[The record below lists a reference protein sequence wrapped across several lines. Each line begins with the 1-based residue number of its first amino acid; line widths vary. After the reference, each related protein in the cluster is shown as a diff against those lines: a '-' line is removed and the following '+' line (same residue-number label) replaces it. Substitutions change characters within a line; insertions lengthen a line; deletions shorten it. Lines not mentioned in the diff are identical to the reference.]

1 MDEKPLINISPEKKE
16 SLIKEIIDYF
26 ATEKDIEM
34 GVIGAE
40 EIFDF
45 FVKALG
51 REVYNQA
58 IKDTQKVIREGTEN
72 IVVNVDLL
80 SKE

>member
-1 MDEKPLINISPEKKE
+1 MVEEAKITISPEKKE
-16 SLIKEIIDYF
+16 LLIKEIIDYF

-34 GVIGAE
+34 GLIGAE

-58 IKDTQKVIREGTEN
+58 IEDSQKVIREGSEN
-72 IVVNVDLL
+72 IIVNVGTLTKL
-80 SKE
+80 